1 MKIDL
6 VRKSILDILSE
17 HAEGVSLAQL
27 PLYLQR
33 KMQDSIDIASLG
45 FPKLKD
51 LILTMN
57 DKIKLELKSHNH
69 PIASLIIEAPKVS
82 SPKPTIQ

>member
-1 MKIDL
+1 MK
-6 VRKSILDILSE
+6 KTILEILGE

-33 KMQDSIDIASLG
+33 KMSDPVDIAGLG

-69 PIASLIIEAPKVS
+69 PIASLITEAPKDP
-82 SPKPTIQ
+82 SPKQTIS